1 MWRADYMHCSA
12 PFYIRNMSIHELW
25 YPRWVLEPISRRYG
39 GITIAFTKSLEVE
52 VEVGNLG
59 EIGAQ
64 ISSSHKMSQE
74 MLSVFE
80 RNKEVAK

>member
-1 MWRADYMHCSA
+1 MEDHLYALFCSILYKECEHPRTLVSKVGPGTNILQVLRDDYS
-12 PFYIRNMSIHELW
+12 
-25 YPRWVLEPISRRYG
+25 
-39 GITIAFTKSLEVE
+39 FTKSLEVE

-59 EIGAQ
+59 EVAVQ

-80 RNKEVAK
+80 RNKEVEK